1 MLRSEHF
8 EQYLG
13 VYVNKSKIGQY
24 RKGNEVLVARDSTS
38 ACPHQWMQSYVVLTS
53 TYMHQQK
60 FCFKPGF
67 RWIFKFVCYFER
79 IKKIVFTLK
88 FH

>member
-60 FCFKPGF
+60 FYLNQVFDGSLNL
-67 RWIFKFVCYFER
+67 FV
-79 IKKIVFTLK
+79 ILK
-88 FH
+88 E